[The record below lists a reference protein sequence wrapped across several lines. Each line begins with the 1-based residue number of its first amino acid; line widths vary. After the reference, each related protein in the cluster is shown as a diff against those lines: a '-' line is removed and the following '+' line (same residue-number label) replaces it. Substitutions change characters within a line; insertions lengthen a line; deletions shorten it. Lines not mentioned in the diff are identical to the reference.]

1 MRSAH
6 RLIGIL
12 TGLLLVG
19 TVAAQAQAQPH
30 LTGTWVLDRAQ
41 SQLPHHRGQAS
52 PENQTQLP
60 EVKLLVQQQGNT
72 VKATRMVTRGDVER
86 SVAVTLVTDGTEH
99 SYTGRR
105 GTVVT
110 RAAYE
115 GDRLVVNRTYT
126 KKSEQGERTM
136 SRDSVWSLS
145 PDGNVLTIDTTMK
158 SPRGERTIKTVFL
171 RS

>member
-19 TVAAQAQAQPH
+19 TVAAAQAQPQ

-41 SQLPHHRGQAS
+41 SQLPTHRGHAGPDAQAQPS
-52 PENQTQLP
+52 D
-60 EVKLLVQQQGNT
+60 VKLLVQQQGNT
-72 VKATRMVTRGDVER
+72 MKATRMVARGNVER
-86 SVAVTLVTDGTEH
+86 SVAVTYLTDGSEQSH
-99 SYTGRR
+99 AGRR

-115 GDRLVVNRTYT
+115 GDRLVVNKTYT
-126 KKSEQGERTM
+126 KKTEQGDKSM
-136 SRDSVWSLS
+136 SRESIWTLS
-145 PDGNVLTIDTTMK
+145 PDGKVLTIDTTMR
-158 SPRGERTIKTVFL
+158 SSRGERTMKAVFL

>member
-19 TVAAQAQAQPH
+19 TVAAAQAQPH
-30 LTGTWVLDRAQ
+30 LAGTWVLDRSQ
-41 SQLPHHRGQAS
+41 SQLPTHRGQAV
-52 PENQTQLP
+52 PDAQVQPP

-86 SVAVTLVTDGTEH
+86 SVAVTLVTDGSEQ

-110 RAAYE
+110 RALYE
-115 GDRLVVNRTYT
+115 GNRLLVNRTYT
-126 KKSEQGERTM
+126 KKSEEGERTM
-136 SRDSVWSLS
+136 TRESVWTLS

-158 SPRGERTIKTVFL
+158 SPRGERTTKAVFL
-171 RS
+171 RG